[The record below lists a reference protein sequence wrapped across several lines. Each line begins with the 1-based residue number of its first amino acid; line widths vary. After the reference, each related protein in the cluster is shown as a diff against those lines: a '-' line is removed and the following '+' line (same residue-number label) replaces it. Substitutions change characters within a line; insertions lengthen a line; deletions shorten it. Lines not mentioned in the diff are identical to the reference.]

1 MSQEQPESTPLFRV
15 TPIEAMTDELRQ
27 EWRIKLGCDY
37 ALTHKYSETRLL
49 ASTAF
54 LETIQ
59 EIAEKHGV
67 KFAAVFTY

>member
-1 MSQEQPESTPLFRV
+1 MSEAPSVRV
-15 TPIEAMTDELRQ
+15 TPLEAMAQELRQ

-37 ALTHKYSETRLL
+37 SITHKYGETRLL
-49 ASTAF
+49 ASSAF

-67 KFAAVFTY
+67 KFTAVFTY